1 VFLTWFESKHADQ
14 FIEDSEMKISV
25 GEVLKL
31 AKWLETKGLKE
42 THEVIIETTS
52 TGIGTCV
59 EAKVRMTEDEGLFID
74 LTDYDSW

>member
-1 VFLTWFESKHADQ
+1 VFLIWFESKHADQ
-14 FIEDSEMKISV
+14 FIEDDEMKMSV

-42 THEVIIETTS
+42 THEVIIETTQ

-59 EAKVRMTEDEGLFID
+59 EAKIRMTEDEGLFID